1 MPKQRRKP
9 ACDPCRKSKLACD
22 HAQPVCSRCQARS
35 RPGQCTYRQ
44 RPFKQTKPPENFVPD
59 REAHVIHTGQV
70 ASQDRQLPPTGP
82 SPVVS
87 QNIPSGAFG
96 LSTVGD
102 TPSGASAT
110 GLLPKRHPYPN
121 PGYLGSSSHAALFG
135 HLPRGLG
142 QDIGIDS
149 NSPDPELHPSIA
161 PIGFVTEAHIS
172 HGAELIEQLH
182 RFAHITDCLALVRA
196 WLRTGTNLVLA
207 SLFTQTCLET
217 ADFLFAEHDGVVKN
231 AMSISSALF
240 IHSCQPFTVTPN
252 TTFDEFKAQFSQEN
266 ARWETICLFLI
277 TVSRATMSS
286 HYSDSPFDS
295 ETQRRHI
302 RRLTMHYSDRCLDI
316 CLSLDCLNDLQ
327 LVLQYEN
334 FILHTLVD
342 GDQSFESWRKLGD
355 MSSSLFALG
364 YHQDFEIT
372 GPIPEFLR
380 SIRQAAFAYS
390 YSADKNVAIF
400 LGRPPRISSKF
411 CHFRQRGLDEYY
423 SYQWAPD
430 TPLDLLV
437 DARWTAL
444 CAVLKEQILLEL
456 FGEQGYENRVDKAS
470 QIRTNAESQWSM
482 LPQHFRLEAPMK
494 GHDRHP
500 SELDIMLGMK
510 LSYLHV
516 LFLLRLALVRRVSEP
531 DTQLYQ
537 IAEEMLGLVVEAVI
551 LKDRLVHSCT
561 SLVWKVVYFGLSA
574 AGVICLTLLQHSPT
588 PEHEVIISP
597 KALRDLGV
605 LVAEVEVGTLV
616 YKEDANYA
624 LLAGATKTIK
634 AILDK
639 LASTKLHQQRSNRAP
654 LDITAQ
660 PIVEG
665 SDGSW
670 GPWGSSNFQDFE
682 FNFWHTLSEHPFLL
696 DGTGDQF
703 PQL

>member
-44 RPFKQTKPPENFVPD
+44 KPFKKTRPPEHSVPD
-59 REAHVIHTGQV
+59 GETIPAFEA
-70 ASQDRQLPPTGP
+70 ASQSRDRRP
-82 SPVVS
+82 SP
-87 QNIPSGAFG
+87 GA
-96 LSTVGD
+96 STLAD

-121 PGYLGSSSHAALFG
+121 PGYLGSSSHTALFG
-135 HLPRGLG
+135 HIPRGLG
-142 QDIGIDS
+142 TDGDS
-149 NSPDPELHPSIA
+149 LDPELHPSIA
-161 PIGFVTEAHIS
+161 PSGFITEAHIS
-172 HGAELIEQLH
+172 HGAELIQQL
-182 RFAHITDCLALVRA
+182 RRYAHITECLGLVRA

-207 SLFTQTCLET
+207 SLFTQTCLDT
-217 ADFLFAEHDGVVKN
+217 ADFLFAERDGVVKD
-231 AMSISSALF
+231 ARSISSGLF
-240 IHSCQPFTVTPN
+240 MHSCQAFTVTPD
-252 TTFDEFKAQFSQEN
+252 TTFDQFKAQFSNQN

-277 TVSRATMSS
+277 TVSRATMSFR
-286 HYSDSPFDS
+286 YSDPPFDS

-302 RRLTMHYSDRCLDI
+302 RRLAMHYSDRCLDI

-364 YHQDFEIT
+364 YHQDFERT
-372 GPIPEFLR
+372 GPIPEFLKR
-380 SIRQAAFAYS
+380 IRQAAFAYS

-411 CHFRQRGLDEYY
+411 CHFRQRGLDAYY
-423 SYQWAPD
+423 SYHWAPD

-456 FGEQGYENRVDKAS
+456 FGDQPYESRVDKAS
-470 QIRTNAESQWSM
+470 QIRANAETQWSM
-482 LPQHFRLEAPMK
+482 LPQHFRLEAPIK
-494 GHDRHP
+494 THDHQP
-500 SELDIMLGMK
+500 AELDIMLGMK
-510 LSYLHV
+510 LSHLHV

-551 LKDRLVHSCT
+551 LKDRLVHSST

-574 AGVICLTLLQHSPT
+574 AGVMCLTLLQHPQT
-588 PEHEVIISP
+588 PEHQVVISP
-597 KALRDLGV
+597 KGLRDLGV
-605 LVAEVEVGTLV
+605 LVVEVEVGTLV

-639 LASTKLHQQRSNRAP
+639 LYNTKLHQQRSDRAP
-654 LDITAQ
+654 LDMTAQ
-660 PIVEG
+660 PMVEG
-665 SDGSW
+665 GDGLWDPW
-670 GPWGSSNFQDFE
+670 GPSNFQDFE

-696 DGTGDQF
+696 DEAGNQF
-703 PQL
+703 HRL